1 MAVETPAPATR
12 GMDASVAR
20 ALAHATHA
28 RIAHAPGPAGH
39 LARTVKLA
47 DIDDHLGR
55 EPAARHPAAPPYAW
69 ARRHIAIA
77 RSRRGETDDDASVT
91 GAGLDAPAVELV

>member
-1 MAVETPAPATR
+1 M
-12 GMDASVAR
+12 AR